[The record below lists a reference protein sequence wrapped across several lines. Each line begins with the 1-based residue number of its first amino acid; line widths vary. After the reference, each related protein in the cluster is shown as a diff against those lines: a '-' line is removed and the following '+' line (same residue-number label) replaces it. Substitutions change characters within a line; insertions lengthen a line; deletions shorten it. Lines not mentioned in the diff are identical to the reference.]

1 MLETVIEYFESMKT
15 MIESIDEV
23 REKADKGEY

>member
-1 MLETVIEYFESMKT
+1 MLETVIEYFESMKM